1 MDYPNKVLE
10 GCFEPAIP
18 KNEVL
23 AAAKRILCGDVRAI
37 LPLPLIETFDRSLQ
51 VFRLPLNGSNMGA
64 CNNLLL
70 RHDCNCT
77 INVNVQLIAQLM
89 YMYIN
94 WALRTCRTEYNR
106 TVLSHVSQY
115 ILVYVH
121 SVPNP
126 TVTFC
131 VIINAS
137 YSCIRSQ
144 TLLK

>member
-94 WALRTCRTEYNR
+94 WALRTCRTEAGAFRKRNTFHKTGR
-106 TVLSHVSQY
+106 R
-115 ILVYVH
+115 
-121 SVPNP
+121 
-126 TVTFC
+126 FC
-131 VIINAS
+131 VCVSWKILP
-137 YSCIRSQ
+137 YRR
-144 TLLK
+144 TPR